1 MCVKLPYHTRGPP
14 RRAKVCHTAYRPA
27 NHPRLLP
34 ASLPACLHMF
44 SACQQKKFP
53 SISSVLLCGVGLVAS
68 LAGFAAFPAELSLF
82 SHDGSL
88 TLQFPFHFL
97 DTEKFHRLDRGWVL
111 WHNCDMRN
119 SGYFVRVGNGKFSG
133 KYFGYYLSWFFSRP
147 AGRLYRE
154 KKGLGSIFHLRLP
167 KLPNK
172 YSSKRQLFFSKQ
184 HFRFT

>member
-1 MCVKLPYHTRGPP
+1 MLRCVSN
-14 RRAKVCHTAYRPA
+14 CHTTPEA
-27 NHPRLLP
+27 PRAAPRCVIPRTVLP
-34 ASLPACLHMF
+34 TTPDYCLPACLHMF

-133 KYFGYYLSWFFSRP
+133 KYFGYYLSWFFRGRP
-147 AGRLYRE
+147 AGFIG
-154 KKGLGSIFHLRLP
+154 KKRVGKHL
-167 KLPNK
+167 
-172 YSSKRQLFFSKQ
+172 SSSFA
-184 HFRFT
+184 